1 MSNIIS
7 TVRVK
12 PKNTVVKLWGERCYK
27 KKAVIAPTPTDPC
40 ATCIS
45 TPNDC
50 MYENCFVVNVLLFQ
64 WWQRGCSAWPWVASL
79 TQPGARHLNQMAL
92 SQVWKLL
99 FLHVINVL
107 FFWLISRV
115 DWEAFAF
122 VINEPAAS
130 HKSSSVCARSCACT
144 VTRVQRPS
152 SPRSVNSHSQRSGRR
167 ISTHST
173 WIFHVRLT
181 VVSLEG
187 QEGGLPCFSKFL
199 RQRGGSRHWVRP
211 HVWSQQQADI

>member
-1 MSNIIS
+1 MAVGKGMSRCNIIS
-7 TVRVK
+7 AVRVK
-12 PKNTVVKLWGERCYK
+12 PKNTVVKLWRERCYK
-27 KKAVIAPTPTDPC
+27 KSRNCRNTHWPC

-50 MYENCFVVNVLLFQ
+50 TYENCFVVKVLLFQ

-107 FFWLISRV
+107 FFWLISCV
-115 DWEAFAF
+115 GWEAFAF

-130 HKSSSVCARSCACT
+130 YKSSLVCACSCERT
-144 VTRVQRPS
+144 VTHVQRPS
-152 SPRSVNSHSQRSGRR
+152 SP
-167 ISTHST
+167 
-173 WIFHVRLT
+173 
-181 VVSLEG
+181 
-187 QEGGLPCFSKFL
+187 PFS
-199 RQRGGSRHWVRP
+199 R
-211 HVWSQQQADI
+211 